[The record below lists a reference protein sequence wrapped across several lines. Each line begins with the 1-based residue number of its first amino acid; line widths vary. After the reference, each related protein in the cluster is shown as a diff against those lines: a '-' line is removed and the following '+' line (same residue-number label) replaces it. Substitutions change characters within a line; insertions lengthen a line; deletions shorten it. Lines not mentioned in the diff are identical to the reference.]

1 MKFEKFVKGCGTY
14 GQVYKR
20 PNGEKWLICG
30 GVGMLIPTG
39 VDNLLG
45 VGEVPEKIKKLVEGL
60 IMADTDD
67 RVELTRATVSADGK
81 AKDIV
86 RWFGNDTIGE
96 YFTIGIHNADF
107 GLLEKKD
114 VNLALVEVE
123 DPEDDLIDEKYLLIL
138 DHKYDVIGF
147 IKEK

>member
-20 PNGEKWLICG
+20 PNGEKWLICD

-60 IMADTDD
+60 IMVDTTD
-67 RVELTRATVSADGK
+67 RVELTRATVSADGN
-81 AKDIV
+81 AKDIT
-86 RWFGNDTIGE
+86 RWFGYGD
-96 YFTIGIHNADF
+96 YQIGINNADF

-114 VNLALVEVE
+114 IDLALVEVE
-123 DPEDDLIDEKYLLIL
+123 DPEDDLIDEKYLLVL
-138 DHKYDVIGF
+138 DHNYDVIGF
-147 IKEK
+147 IREQ

>member
-20 PNGEKWLICG
+20 PNGEKWLICD
-30 GVGMLIPTG
+30 GVGMLIPHG

-45 VGEVPEKIKKLVEGL
+45 VGEVSEKIKKLVEGL

-67 RVELTRATVSADGK
+67 RVDLTRATVSADGK
-81 AKDIV
+81 AKDII
-86 RWFGNDTIGE
+86 RWFGDDN
-96 YFTIGIHNADF
+96 YNIGINNADF

-114 VNLALVEVE
+114 INLALVEVE
-123 DPEDDLIDEKYLLIL
+123 DPEDELLDEKYLLVL
-138 DHKYDVIGF
+138 DHKDDVIGF
-147 IKEK
+147 IKEN

>member
-60 IMADTDD
+60 IKADTDD

-81 AKDIV
+81 AKDIT
-86 RWFGNDTIGE
+86 RWFGDDN
-96 YFTIGIHNADF
+96 YNIGINNADF

-114 VNLALVEVE
+114 INLALVEVE
-123 DPEDDLIDEKYLLIL
+123 DPEDELIDEKYLLVL
-138 DHKYDVIGF
+138 DHKDDVIGF

>member
-60 IMADTDD
+60 IKADTDD

-81 AKDIV
+81 AKDIT
-86 RWFGNDTIGE
+86 RWFGDDN
-96 YFTIGIHNADF
+96 YNIGINNADF

-123 DPEDDLIDEKYLLIL
+123 DPEDELLDEKYLLVL
-138 DHKYDVIGF
+138 DHNDYVIGF